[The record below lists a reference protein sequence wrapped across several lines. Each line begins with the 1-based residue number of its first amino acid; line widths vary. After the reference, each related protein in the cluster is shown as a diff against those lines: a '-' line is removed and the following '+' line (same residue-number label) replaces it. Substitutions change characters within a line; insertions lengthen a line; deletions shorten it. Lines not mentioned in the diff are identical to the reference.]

1 MAPVS
6 VVPNEDPEL
15 FKVTCFPIADVG
27 PLNRHPCGDPPA
39 EFGFIC
45 ESNMQ
50 KEDAFLKLVL
60 DSIHNLAP

>member
-15 FKVTCFPIADVG
+15 FKVTRFPIADVG